1 MSELNNNPK
10 YYILDYTHEELE
22 NLLER
27 IADADSVSEERV
39 MELIN
44 QAQFGGADFSG
55 FARIEYVDKKIAD
68 IELLE
73 GPQGIQGEQGPAG
86 IDGVDGKDFTYDM
99 FTQEQL
105 EALVGPQGE
114 RGEMGPEGEQGP
126 QGVQGEKGEK
136 GDKGDQGEI
145 GPMGPQGP
153 AGIFDSTTIF
163 EELLTSEKTIVGAI
177 NELFQLLQ
185 QGGNQP
191 EDPENP
197 DESGLA
203 NVFFGYF
210 PYTVQPDL
218 ANYADIKLE
227 HLQHEDAVIEEADGI
242 MNKTSIG
249 VVPEACFIVVAI
261 KKNLGLVAKKD
272 DGIGGLVNFDESV
285 VGANSLEVDFEG
297 EKYLLFGEYTIID
310 GERFVYVVE
319 E

>member
-27 IADADSVSEERV
+27 IADADSISEERV
-39 MELIN
+39 IELIN

-55 FARIEYVDKKIAD
+55 FARIEYVDNKIAN
-68 IELLE
+68 IELKE
-73 GPQGIQGEQGPAG
+73 GPQGPQGEQGEKG
-86 IDGVDGKDFTYDM
+86 EDGVDGKDFTFDM
-99 FTQEQL
+99 FTDEQL
-105 EALVGPQGE
+105 ALLVGPQGE
-114 RGEMGPEGEQGP
+114 KGAEGEQGP
-126 QGVQGEKGEK
+126 QGEKGEK
-136 GDKGDQGEI
+136 GDKGDPGEM
-145 GPMGPQGP
+145 GPMGPQGI
-153 AGIFDSTTIF
+153 AGVFDSTTIF

-185 QGGNQP
+185 QGGNQPEEP

-227 HLQHEDAVIEEADGI
+227 YLQHEDAVIEEADGI
-242 MNKTSIG
+242 MDKTSIG

-261 KKNLGLVAKKD
+261 KKDLGLVAKKD

-285 VGANSLEVDFEG
+285 VGANNLEVDFEG

>member
-27 IADADSVSEERV
+27 IADADSLSEERV
-39 MELIN
+39 IELIN

-55 FARIEYVDKKIAD
+55 FARIEYVDDKIAN
-68 IELLE
+68 IELKE
-73 GPQGIQGEQGPAG
+73 GPQGPQGEQGEDG
-86 IDGVDGKDFTYDM
+86 IDGKDFTFDM
-99 FTQEQL
+99 FTDEQL
-105 EALVGPQGE
+105 ALLVGPQGE
-114 RGEMGPEGEQGP
+114 KGAEGEQGP
-126 QGVQGEKGEK
+126 QGEKGEK
-136 GDKGDQGEI
+136 GDKGDPGEM
-145 GPMGPQGP
+145 GPMGPQGV
-153 AGIFDSTTIF
+153 AGVFDSTTIF

-191 EDPENP
+191 EEPENP

-242 MNKTSIG
+242 MDKTSIG

-261 KKNLGLVAKKD
+261 KKDLGLVAKKD
-272 DGIGGLVNFDESV
+272 DGIGGLVDFDESV
-285 VGANSLEVDFEG
+285 VGANNLEVDFEG

>member
-27 IADADSVSEERV
+27 IADADSLSEERV
-39 MELIN
+39 IELIN

-55 FARIEYVDKKIAD
+55 FARIEYVDDKIAN
-68 IELLE
+68 IELKE
-73 GPQGIQGEQGPAG
+73 GPQGPQGEQGEKGEDG
-86 IDGVDGKDFTYDM
+86 IDGKDFTFDM
-99 FTQEQL
+99 FTDEQL
-105 EALVGPQGE
+105 ALLVGPQGE
-114 RGEMGPEGEQGP
+114 KGAEGEQGP
-126 QGVQGEKGEK
+126 QGEKGEK
-136 GDKGDQGEI
+136 GDKGDPGEM
-145 GPMGPQGP
+145 GPMGPQGV
-153 AGIFDSTTIF
+153 AGVFDSTTIF

-191 EDPENP
+191 EEPENP

-242 MNKTSIG
+242 MDKTSIG

-261 KKNLGLVAKKD
+261 KKDLGLVAKKD
-272 DGIGGLVNFDESV
+272 DGIGGLVDFDESV
-285 VGANSLEVDFEG
+285 VGANNLEVDFEG